1 MKKRKIC
8 VVTTSRADYGL
19 LYWLLK
25 EIVADKDLILQLI
38 ATGMHLSPEFGLS
51 YQIIEK
57 DGFNIDKKIET
68 TLSADSNVS
77 IIKSIGLSLIAF
89 SDALD
94 SLKPDILVVLGDK
107 YELLGPV
114 ISALVLKIPIAHI
127 HGGETSQGALDEP
140 IRHSITKMAAIH
152 FPACEI
158 YRKRIIQ
165 MGENPEFV
173 YNFGAPGIDNI
184 YKLKLFSKR
193 KLEDY
198 LNFNLD
204 NTAIITYHPTTLE
217 SISSVIQIENIF
229 LALSNT
235 NVKAVFTQ
243 ANADAEGRIINQK
256 IIDFCNK
263 NEDKYKYF
271 KNLGQ
276 VAYISCLK
284 YCELMIGNSSSGLIE
299 APEFKLSVVNIGDR
313 QKGREKAKNVIDVN
327 YNFNSIEDGI
337 RKALSKDFQLSLK
350 KMSNPYSN
358 KNKGKTSRKIKE
370 KLKTINLNKEILKK
384 EFFDLN

>member
-8 VVTTSRADYGL
+8 VITTSRADYGL

-107 YELLGPV
+107 YELLGSV

-127 HGGETSQGALDEP
+127 HGGETSQGALDESF
-140 IRHSITKMAAIH
+140 RHSITKMAAIH

-184 YKLKLFSKR
+184 YKLKLFSKS
-193 KLEDY
+193 KLENY

-217 SISSVIQIENIF
+217 SISSVSQIENIF
-229 LALSNT
+229 QALSNT
-235 NVKAVFTQ
+235 KIKAVFTQ
-243 ANADAEGRIINQK
+243 ANADAQGRIINQK

-263 NEDKYKYF
+263 NEGKYKYF

-276 VAYISCLK
+276 VAYLSCLK

-299 APEFKLSVVNIGDR
+299 APEFKLPVVNIGDR
-313 QKGREKAKNVIDVN
+313 QKGREKAINVIDVD
-327 YNFNSIEDGI
+327 YNFNSIEEGI
-337 RKALSKDFQLSLK
+337 RKALSKDFRLFLK
-350 KMSNPYSN
+350 KVSNPYSN
-358 KNKGKTSRKIKE
+358 KNKGKTSWKIKE
-370 KLKTINLNKEILKK
+370 KLKIINLNKEFLKK
-384 EFFDLN
+384 EFFDLS